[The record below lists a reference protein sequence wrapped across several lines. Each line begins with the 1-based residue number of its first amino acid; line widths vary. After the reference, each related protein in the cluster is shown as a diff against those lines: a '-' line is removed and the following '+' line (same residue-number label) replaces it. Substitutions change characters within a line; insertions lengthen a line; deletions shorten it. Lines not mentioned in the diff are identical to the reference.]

1 MRMCVSMYVCVCE
14 RVSLCVWVCLCVSMY
29 AQVCVSMY
37 VCLRVSLY
45 ARVCVCVCVG
55 AGEAGDH
62 YIQKLQWP
70 LEDLKSLWALF
81 PMFAPTPFSPEAS
94 SSQAIDQGEQAQE
107 LHSGLL

>member
-1 MRMCVSMYVCVCE
+1 MGVFVCE
-14 RVSLCVWVCLCVSMY
+14 HVCTGVCEH
-29 AQVCVSMY
+29 VCVSESEL
-37 VCLRVSLY
+37 VCT
-45 ARVCVCVCVG
+45 CVCVCVG

-70 LEDLKSLWALF
+70 PEDLKSLWALF